1 MAGKIADMIYYLLAA
16 FVVCAILY
24 FLSVRRADVHNA
36 ATIVYSTFVGVWPV
50 YPLTPFDDSVQART
64 EAIQETFAAHG
75 NTMVEVIP
83 YMYSLPIGKDPTAGV
98 SYAQFLQMCHV
109 DYMRRVQEFNA
120 KKLAKDNEAAA
131 VYLAGQRSNQ
141 NFTTN

>member
-1 MAGKIADMIYYLLAA
+1 MEP
-16 FVVCAILY
+16 ILY
-24 FLSVRRADVHNA
+24 FLLAAAVCITLYVLAVRRADVHNA

-50 YPLTPFDDSVQART
+50 YPLTPFDGSVQART
-64 EAIQETFAAHG
+64 DAIRETFAAHG
-75 NTMVEVIP
+75 NTMVEVVA
-83 YMYSLPIGKDPTAGV
+83 YMYSLPIGRDPTAGV

-120 KKLAKDNEAAA
+120 KKLAKDNDAAA

-141 NFTTN
+141 NFTQN